1 MLNIFSSTFLLN
13 NFKDMV
19 ETMET
24 YALDKERFYEFS
36 TPIYHGMMTGDN
48 AQAHGVGDNEFYTI
62 ADALG
67 YNVDNMSH
75 LVAFQFGF
83 YVGMFHSLSQAA
95 EHLVVE
101 EEDYQRLSSHLKENN
116 MGNISA
122 EQLQRHSMNIT
133 YALAFI
139 DSYVE

>member
-1 MLNIFSSTFLLN
+1 MLNIFSSTFLRN
-13 NFKDMV
+13 NFEDMV
-19 ETMET
+19 ETMDT
-24 YALDKERFYEFS
+24 YALDKDRFHKFS

-48 AQAHGVGDNEFYTI
+48 AKAHGVGDNEFYTI

-67 YNVDNMSH
+67 YSVDNMSH

-83 YVGMFHSLSQAA
+83 YVGIFHSMSQAA

-101 EEDYQRLSSHLKENN
+101 EEDYHRLSNHLKENN
-116 MGNISA
+116 MGDISA

>member
-48 AQAHGVGDNEFYTI
+48 AQAHGVGENEFYTI

-83 YVGMFHSLSQAA
+83 YVGMFHSMSQAA

-101 EEDYQRLSSHLKENN
+101 EEDYQRLSAHLKENN
-116 MGNISA
+116 MGDISVD
-122 EQLQRHSMNIT
+122 QLQRHSMNIT